1 MPPAQFF
8 SHLAEGG
15 TTMRH
20 LRPYLAL
27 LAIASITAACSS
39 SPGSSS
45 GGQSSAGS
53 QASQAAAS
61 SGGGGGG
68 GGGSG
73 GGGANGSITYEI
85 TGDYQASGELPFLAA
100 GVSMWIESAGGWV
113 ANFAD
118 PGGNGTSYILLNTQ
132 SAEGT
137 PGEIFTFGDGTII
150 LVAGGGDSGMGCT
163 FNHEKNDSSGLK
175 GDVNC
180 TSAIAADATTGT
192 QKHVQVHAEWDA
204 HP

>member
-1 MPPAQFF
+1 
-8 SHLAEGG
+8 
-15 TTMRH
+15 MRH
-20 LRPYLAL
+20 LRLFAAL
-27 LAIASITAACSS
+27 LTIAAITVACS
-39 SPGSSS
+39 PGTGSDGESQGS
-45 GGQSSAGS
+45 EPSTGS
-53 QASQAAAS
+53 QPSQAAAS

-68 GGGSG
+68 G

-85 TGDYQASGELPFLAA
+85 TGDYQASGEQPFLAG
-100 GVSMWIESAGGWV
+100 GVSTWIESTGGWV

-118 PGGNGTSYILLNTQ
+118 PTGAGSVVILLNTQ

-137 PGEIFTFGDGTII
+137 PGEIFSFGDGTII
-150 LVAGGGDSGMGCT
+150 LVAGGGDTGMGCT

-180 TSAIAADATTGT
+180 TSAIALNNTTGA
-192 QKHVQVHAEWDA
+192 QLHVQVHAEWDA

>member
-1 MPPAQFF
+1 
-8 SHLAEGG
+8 
-15 TTMRH
+15 MRH
-20 LRPYLAL
+20 LRSFAAL
-27 LAIASITAACSS
+27 LAIAAITVACGSS
-39 SPGSSS
+39 SSS
-45 GGQSSAGS
+45 GGQSQGSEPSTGS
-53 QASQAAAS
+53 QPSQAAAS

-68 GGGSG
+68 GG

-85 TGDYQASGELPFLAA
+85 TGDYQASGEEPFLA
-100 GVSMWIESAGGWV
+100 GGTSLWIESAGGWV

-118 PGGNGTSYILLNTQ
+118 PQGNGSVVILLNTQ
-132 SAEGT
+132 TADGT

-175 GDVNC
+175 GDVTC
-180 TSAIAADATTGT
+180 TSAIAANNTTGA
-192 QKHVQVHAEWDA
+192 QLHVQVHAEWDA